1 MKVEFSSPNAPDE
14 VVGRARWDGWRAV
27 IDAQDDEI
35 RAKLETVFRLTPV
48 VVEDA
53 STRMLGSHGE
63 SMLQPG
69 SLEWFRAAALT
80 RAPEAGLTARIV
92 PEFRPGTGWDP
103 AADYRT
109 FRHEMRRLDTASEA
123 GELAGPD

>member
-1 MKVEFSSPNAPDE
+1 MKVEFSPSNAPDE
-14 VVGRARWDGWRAV
+14 VVGRARWDGRRAV
-27 IDAQDDEI
+27 IEAQEDDD
-35 RAKLETVFRLTPV
+35 RAKLEKIFRLTPV

-53 STRMLGSHGE
+53 STRMLGASGV

-80 RAPEAGLTARIV
+80 RAPEAGLAARIV